1 MKFTLVRRLMRAT
14 TFSVCS
20 LFAAA
25 HVHADEP
32 VTMATLA
39 PSALL
44 WTHAVATTEG
54 FYDKHH
60 VSIRELR
67 VGSSSALVQAVAT
80 GSANAGAG
88 LGDSVVAAVDRGAPI
103 AIAGSMIEKSVLRLV
118 VAKDVPDIKSLNGAT
133 VTAGAV
139 SGGTA
144 NLLKLQLADH
154 GVDPA
159 SVRLLSLTNSKDRLV
174 ALANGQVK
182 GALLIAPFDTL
193 AERQGMK
200 VLDVYREP
208 YIETALIFNKDWAKE
223 HRRVATDMTQALRD
237 AANWLYDPANREK
250 AVDVLAQYTHTPK
263 DVCEQSYDFMVLQ
276 QKAIGAGLR
285 VAPEGIANLV
295 KLSDEAGGR
304 PAGKVGQID
313 LAKYYDPSFLAGH

>member
-1 MKFTLVRRLMRAT
+1 MKSTLARRLACAAFT
-14 TFSVCS
+14 VCGIFS
-20 LFAAA
+20 AAR
-25 HVHADEP
+25 VHADEQ

-44 WTHAVATTEG
+44 WTHAVANAEG
-54 FYDKHH
+54 FYSRHH
-60 VSIRELR
+60 VTIRELR

-88 LGDSVVAAVDRGAPI
+88 LGDAVVAAVDRGAPVT
-103 AIAGSMIEKSVLRLV
+103 IAGSMIGKSILRLV

-154 GVDPA
+154 GVDPT
-159 SVRLLSLTNSKDRLV
+159 SVRLLSLTNSKDRVV

-223 HRRVATDMTQALRD
+223 HHRAATDMTLALKD
-237 AANWLYDPANREK
+237 AANWLYDPTNRKK
-250 AVDVLAQYTHTPK
+250 AVDVLAKYTNTPR
-263 DVCEQSYDFMVLQ
+263 DVCEQSYDFIILH
-276 QKAIGAGLR
+276 QKAIGVGLR
-285 VAPEGIANLV
+285 VVPAGIVNLV
-295 KLSDEAGGR
+295 RLSDEAGVR
-304 PAGKVGQID
+304 HVDQPGQID
-313 LAKYYDPSFLAGH
+313 VSKYYDSSFLGSN